1 MRTEE
6 RKKRSTRGR
15 RGRRKNDDTEIGARK
30 RKKIIKKHQI
40 KYYKAAVMTA

>member
-15 RGRRKNDDTEIGARK
+15 RGRRKNYDTEIGARK
-30 RKKIIKKHQI
+30 RKKIIKNI
-40 KYYKAAVMTA
+40 KSSITKLL